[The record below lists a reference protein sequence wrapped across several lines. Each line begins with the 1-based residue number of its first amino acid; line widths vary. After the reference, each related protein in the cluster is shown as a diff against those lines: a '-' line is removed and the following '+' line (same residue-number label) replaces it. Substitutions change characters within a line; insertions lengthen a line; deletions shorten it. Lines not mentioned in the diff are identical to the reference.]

1 MDNTTLTQKERLT
14 VYEEM
19 LVLIKRGEK
28 TCFCDAMYAVCTTFG
43 GKYLPFSL
51 KIDMMDDFPEL
62 QQYKPPMLIS
72 AFWFSLNSEGRKTR
86 ISILEQIIERL
97 SSNQIVFT
105 PKLDTNGQHVL
116 DYLKQGDYFYDKD
129 KEKYT
134 KWHLKWVSS
143 SKFFIYQLK
152 VVEGQYDNL
161 LTEEPKQPE
170 EFKFNHFP
178 FYANVSYYKQ
188 LIEKEL
194 NRLADWCDG
203 QSEKD
208 LPREYFVEYDDIS
221 LLTDWTHDQY
231 FRHGLKFNSK
241 QSTKLFI
248 LELNKPK
255 NLDYKKYF
263 IELLKKT
270 RL

>member
-14 VYEEM
+14 VYKEM

-28 TCFCDAMYAVCTTFG
+28 ACFCDAIYAACTTFG
-43 GKYLPFSL
+43 GKYLPFGL
-51 KIDMMDDFPEL
+51 KMDIMNDFPEL

-72 AFWFSLNSEGRKTR
+72 AFWFPTTSEGRKTR

-134 KWHLKWVSS
+134 KWHLKWVSP

-170 EFKFNHFP
+170 GFKFK
-178 FYANVSYYKQ
+178 SYSDYGCKSY
-188 LIEKEL
+188 EKYIRDEF
-194 NRLADWCDG
+194 NSLADWCDE
-203 QSEKD
+203 QCEKD
-208 LPREYFVEYDDIS
+208 LVLYSEVNVDSGNNKLHVSAYIFTY
-221 LLTDWTHDQY
+221 HQ
-231 FRHGLKFNSK
+231 GLKFNSEN
-241 QSTKLFI
+241 SARLFI
-248 LELNKPK
+248 SELSKIENVKYY
-255 NLDYKKYF
+255 DYF
-263 IELLKKT
+263 INLAKNT